1 MFLCDSHPPNILNI
15 LLHPILM
22 SILRFKPLLV
32 RRQLPR
38 LIFFLAIVLLLVS
51 YYRCS
56 PYVCPPRTTLSE
68 EGGYPEGGTQDA
80 DDTVSIKHDPPPK
93 SAPPSKAA
101 VVASL
106 KGDDTSWLHEY
117 FPDWQ
122 PNIYVMNDRKAKLT
136 VAKNKGRESM
146 AYLTYIID
154 VGTVSW
160 QLHAPSIS
168 I

>member
-1 MFLCDSHPPNILNI
+1 
-15 LLHPILM
+15 M
-22 SILRFKPLLV
+22 SVLRFKSLV
-32 RRQLPR
+32 ARRQLPR
-38 LIFFLAIVLLLVS
+38 LIGFLVIVLLLVS

-56 PYVCPPRTTLSE
+56 PYVCPPRTSLSE

-93 SAPPSKAA
+93 SPPPSKAA
-101 VVASL
+101 VVASM

-122 PNIYVMNDRKAKLT
+122 PTIYVMNDRKAKLT

-154 VGTVSW
+154 VRIVPL
-160 QLHAPSIS
+160 QLNALTSI
-168 I
+168 